1 MRSDAQKAL
10 RRTGVGASVRR
21 GPEPELRPYMTR
33 CELYQIKRGEAPEI
47 PENMATRFGL
57 APSHQPRSVP
67 ARPAA

>member
-10 RRTGVGASVRR
+10 RRTGVGASVCR
-21 GPEPELRPYMTR
+21 GPEPELRYMTR
-33 CELYQIKRGEAPEI
+33 IELNQIRCGEVPEI
-47 PENMATRFGL
+47 PEKPATRFGF